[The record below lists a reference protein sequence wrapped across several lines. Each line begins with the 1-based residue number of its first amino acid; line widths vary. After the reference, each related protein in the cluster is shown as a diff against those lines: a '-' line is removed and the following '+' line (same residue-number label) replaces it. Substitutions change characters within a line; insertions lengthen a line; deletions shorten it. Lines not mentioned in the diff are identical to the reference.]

1 MVESSGSSRAW
12 RRLFG
17 RLMSLAS
24 AALLAA
30 ALLKVGAGPLAAST
44 KAPQPEP
51 QAVKSGADMTGPSGD
66 SLGFLALGNETVA
79 SNLGAGP
86 DSVNVSTVV
95 SLAQANIGKG
105 YCDTN
110 SLGGAGFGANGYSSC
125 QDVGEWCADFLMWLW
140 ANAGVTDLTGL
151 TSGAGSFYTY
161 GQAHGTWSQTPA
173 VGDAVVF
180 NYNGAGYADHV
191 AVVTQVGN
199 GTITT
204 VSGNAGGGNGWVEA
218 DGTYS
223 STYGSTASGQRIDGY
238 IAPAGGGGGNSC
250 NGPSLNSPNDGDTL
264 TSETITFSWNA
275 LSGCTFNGYTL
286 RVRAD
291 TNFDGDVSG
300 HLIDTGVGGTSD
312 QVTIPSGHQNQTLYW
327 AVKAANAPNGASW
340 SYRSFTIVPPPSG
353 CSGPSLNS
361 PNDGDTLTSE
371 TITFSWNALSGC
383 TFNGYTLRVRADTN
397 FDGDVSGHLI
407 DTGVGGTSDQ
417 VTIPSG
423 HQNQTLY
430 WAVKAAN
437 APNGASWS
445 YRSFTI
451 VPGGSVV
458 FSDDFSSYSVGQMPP
473 GWLRR
478 GTTGLTPTIQDVD
491 GSGPAFQV
499 MQFPEVSWQYWNC
512 WMIKDHL
519 SLGSE
524 YTVTSEVDF
533 QNSVADK
540 ADITVGWKDTTGD
553 GIHIEPDIYGGDIEF
568 HASANNGQPLSG
580 VTVTGSATQS
590 GGLTISAN
598 TIYVKA
604 LDAYGNAATGYRGT
618 VHFTSS
624 DAKAILPADYTFT
637 SGDAGVHTFPYTQ
650 SPGLTLKSAGAQ
662 WVRATDKTT
671 GSTTG
676 SQTVTVTPAAA
687 ATLVVS
693 GLTTP
698 RTAGTPGTI
707 TVKAVDAYG
716 NTATGYTGT
725 VHFTSTDAKAIL
737 PANYTFTAAN
747 AGVHTFSVTLKTVGT
762 QVIRARD
769 TVTSTITGTQTIV
782 VS

>member
-340 SYRSFTIVPPPSG
+340 SYRSFTIVP
-353 CSGPSLNS
+353 
-361 PNDGDTLTSE
+361 
-371 TITFSWNALSGC
+371 
-383 TFNGYTLRVRADTN
+383 
-397 FDGDVSGHLI
+397 
-407 DTGVGGTSDQ
+407 
-417 VTIPSG
+417 
-423 HQNQTLY
+423 
-430 WAVKAAN
+430 
-437 APNGASWS
+437 
-445 YRSFTI
+445 
-451 VPGGSVV
+451 GGSVV

-637 SGDAGVHTFPYTQ
+637 SRDAGVHTFPYTQ